1 MSFNYNHCTL
11 MGRLT
16 RDPEF
21 RQVTENFCK
30 LNFILAIA
38 RKFRREKTETDFIPV
53 SILGN
58 NAAIGKH
65 LLFKGT
71 PVLIWGTVQVR
82 NYEKDNERKW
92 ITEVIAENFQLL
104 DKIKRKKEG
113 EMDLH
118 FDEIEKM
125 EVVNK

>member
-1 MSFNYNHCTL
+1 MI
-11 MGRLT
+11 
-16 RDPEF
+16 
-21 RQVTENFCK
+21 Q
-30 LNFILAIA
+30 
-38 RKFRREKTETDFIPV
+38 
-53 SILGN
+53 
-58 NAAIGKH
+58 
-65 LLFKGT
+65 GT

>member
-1 MSFNYNHCTL
+1 M
-11 MGRLT
+11 
-16 RDPEF
+16 
-21 RQVTENFCK
+21 
-30 LNFILAIA
+30 
-38 RKFRREKTETDFIPV
+38 
-53 SILGN
+53 
-58 NAAIGKH
+58 
-65 LLFKGT
+65 
-71 PVLIWGTVQVR
+71 LIWGTVQVR